1 MFKASCIQ
9 ICSGKDAVKN
19 LSVSK
24 KLILKAIKQKSDF
37 IITPET
43 SSLFGLNKK
52 QLFKMAT
59 SMHEDIYLK
68 SIKRISKK
76 YGLKFLSSGLLYR
89 YASYQLLKYKP
100 KNNIIDI
107 PFFTR

>member
-1 MFKASCIQ
+1 MFKVSCIQ
-9 ICSGKDAVKN
+9 INSGKDIKKN

-52 QLFKMAT
+52 QLLKICK
-59 SMHEDIYLK
+59 SMNEDIYLNK
-68 SIKRISKK
+68 V
-76 YGLKFLSSGLLYR
+76 R
-89 YASYQLLKYKP
+89 YLANKYKKWILIGSLIIKVS
-100 KNNIIDI
+100 KNKLWQIKND
-107 PFFTR
+107 